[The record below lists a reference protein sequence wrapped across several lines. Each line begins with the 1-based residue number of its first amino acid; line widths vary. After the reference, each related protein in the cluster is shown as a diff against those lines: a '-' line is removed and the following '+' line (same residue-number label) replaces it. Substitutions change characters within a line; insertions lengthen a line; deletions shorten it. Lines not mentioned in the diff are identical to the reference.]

1 MASRDLWI
9 YGLALL
15 GGYGAY
21 FTTSQLFTTY
31 ATADRH
37 FDPSLGG
44 LLSALIV
51 LAGVPGGLL
60 GGHWADRSRN
70 LKGIRRRRA
79 AGLRGLARR

>member
-1 MASRDLWI
+1 MARPGGGRFEHKALAASVFSRDLWI

-44 LLSALIV
+44 LLSA
-51 LAGVPGGLL
+51 
-60 GGHWADRSRN
+60 
-70 LKGIRRRRA
+70 
-79 AGLRGLARR
+79 